1 MIRDRYR
8 FFFVFFTESELHRK
22 QKAHSRF
29 KGSATL
35 RTELGALFGINIS
48 FDLLRWLDADWRA
61 FLRADSLGTCTS
73 TRTQTCTLAG
83 LGPLRA
89 IVRLD

>member
-1 MIRDRYR
+1 MIRDRDS
-8 FFFVFFTESELHRK
+8 FFFFFFSVSEWHRK
-22 QKAHSRF
+22 QKAHSLFNR
-29 KGSATL
+29 SATL

-61 FLRADSLGTCTS
+61 FLRADSLGTS
-73 TRTQTCTLAG
+73 TCAQTCTLTG

-89 IVRLD
+89 MVRLD